1 MERPSK
7 TIPWLITLCV
17 LAALV
22 FLNVDGYRIHLFSP
36 WPNSSFSLQT
46 PLGEGWSHGWPV
58 EAAVRQDF
66 NLPSTP
72 VFSGYRPTDLTS
84 RWPIDNAPIQAFHKG
99 AAIVDAL
106 FAVALTIGTYL
117 GAKRLPQWSLRF
129 SIRTALL
136 CVATCA
142 TALAFRNILFASR
155 YMPEFPAFAVV
166 LIGVVLSLVG
176 MVSFAH
182 RMSRY
187 LARGMHWD

>member
-1 MERPSK
+1 MMNAVK
-7 TIPWLITLCV
+7 AT
-17 LAALV
+17 
-22 FLNVDGYRIHLFSP
+22 
-36 WPNSSFSLQT
+36 NSA
-46 PLGEGWSHGWPV
+46 EEV
-58 EAAVRQDF
+58 
-66 NLPSTP
+66 
-72 VFSGYRPTDLTS
+72 
-84 RWPIDNAPIQAFHKG
+84 
-99 AAIVDAL
+99 VDAL

-142 TALAFRNILFASR
+142 TALDFRYILFATR